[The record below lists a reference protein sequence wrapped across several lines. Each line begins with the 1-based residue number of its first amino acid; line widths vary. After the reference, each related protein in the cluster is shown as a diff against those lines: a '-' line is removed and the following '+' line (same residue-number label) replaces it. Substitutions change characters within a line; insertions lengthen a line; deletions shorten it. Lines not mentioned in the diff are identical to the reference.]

1 MVLAKGLRFR
11 LPPEAVDDVDVK
23 CSFEML
29 YRELLGLEHSLTSV
43 DID

>member
-11 LPPEAVDDVDVK
+11 LPPKAVASVDVP
-23 CSFEML
+23 CSFEIL